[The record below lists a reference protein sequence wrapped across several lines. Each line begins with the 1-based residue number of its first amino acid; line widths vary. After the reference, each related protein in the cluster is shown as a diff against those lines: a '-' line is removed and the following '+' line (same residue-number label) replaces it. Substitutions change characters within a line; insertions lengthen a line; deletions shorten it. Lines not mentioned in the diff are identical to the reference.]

1 MLSLSPTLA
10 KQATIALETVSRAP
24 LAPIVNRD
32 TPRNLSALPP
42 SIRALPLDLQ
52 AIELA
57 NMLDDARNHIA
68 RLQQDLIFKQAHI
81 QELLSR

>member
-10 KQATIALETVSRAP
+10 KRAAIALETVARAP
-24 LAPIVNRD
+24 LSPIIDRQ
-32 TPRNLSALPP
+32 TPRNLANVPP
-42 SIRALPLDLQ
+42 AIRALPVELQ
-52 AIELA
+52 VIELA

-68 RLQQDLIFKQAHI
+68 RLHQDLIFKQAHI